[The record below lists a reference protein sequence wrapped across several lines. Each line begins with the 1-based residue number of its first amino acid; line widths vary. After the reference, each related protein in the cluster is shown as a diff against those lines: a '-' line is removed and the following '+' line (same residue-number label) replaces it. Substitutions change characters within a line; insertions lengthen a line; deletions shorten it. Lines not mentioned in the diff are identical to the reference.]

1 MPSGVSPTT
10 YRGII
15 EVRNANNDDVLGYI
29 SKNLFGGS
37 QYIIDIFDSAVIV
50 NFVAG
55 EGAATST
62 QIEITTEV
70 NQIKNQPASAW

>member
-1 MPSGVSPTT
+1 M
-10 YRGII
+10 
-15 EVRNANNDDVLGYI
+15 LGYI